1 MRLAW
6 KELTYNWKKYL
17 LVEVIV
23 ILMMFMVLFLSGLVS
38 GLGRAV
44 SSGIEIMDASA
55 FVLVKDSEK
64 LITVS
69 SLTDAQYK
77 KLQDE
82 YGSQQ
87 TPLDIQ
93 RAYLQ
98 KASSDKKIDV
108 TYFGIDPTGF
118 LAPKTYAGKGA
129 LREQGRG
136 HSRRRLPGEGHQ
148 PGRHRQGLVLGR
160 EAQGRRVHEG

>member
-69 SLTDAQYK
+69 SLTDAQHK

-82 YGSQQ
+82 YGSRQ

-98 KASSDKKIDV
+98 KASGEKKIDV

-118 LAPKTYAGKGA
+118 LAPKTYAGRA
-129 LREQGRG
+129 SPRARAR
-136 HSRRRLPGEGHQ
+136 SFSTTPS
-148 PGRHRQGLVLGR
+148 
-160 EAQGRRVHEG
+160 GRRASAWATPSRTRPRA

>member
-17 LVEVIV
+17 LVEIIV

-44 SSGIEIMDASA
+44 SSGIESMDAST
-55 FVLVKDSEK
+55 FVLGKDSEK

-77 KLQDE
+77 NLQDE
-82 YGSQQ
+82 YGSRQSRTLAS
-87 TPLDIQ
+87 TPRGSSRPRRT
-93 RAYLQ
+93 RARASPQ
-98 KASSDKKIDV
+98 GRARSFSTTPSRIRASSWA
-108 TYFGIDPTGF
+108 TP
-118 LAPKTYAGKGA
+118 
-129 LREQGRG
+129 
-136 HSRRRLPGEGHQ
+136 SRTRPR
-148 PGRHRQGLVLGR
+148 
-160 EAQGRRVHEG
+160 A

>member
-44 SSGIEIMDASA
+44 SSGIETMDASA
-55 FVLVKDSEK
+55 FVLGKDSEK

-69 SLTDAQYK
+69 SLTDAQHK

-82 YGSQQ
+82 YGSRQ

-98 KASSDKKIDV
+98 KASGEKKIDV

-118 LAPKTYAGKGA
+118 LAPKTYAGRA
-129 LREQGRG
+129 SPRARARSFSTTP
-136 HSRRRLPGEGHQ
+136 SRRRASAWATPSRTR
-148 PGRHRQGLVLGR
+148 PR
-160 EAQGRRVHEG
+160 A

>member
-17 LVEVIV
+17 LVEIIV

-44 SSGIEIMDASA
+44 SSGIETMDASA
-55 FVLVKDSEK
+55 FVLGKDSEK

-82 YGSQQ
+82 YGSRQ

-108 TYFGIDPTGF
+108 TYFGIDPAGF
-118 LAPKTYAGKGA
+118 LAPKTYAGKGLSA
-129 LREQGRG
+129 GK
-136 HSRRRLPGEGHQ
+136 
-148 PGRHRQGLVLGR
+148 GLVGHGPGAPGHTVIPLPRSVAGKQSTCDQGNTQ
-160 EAQGRRVHEG
+160 EAL